1 MAEHDRRALGRTL
14 TELQVH
20 GVVDPAVP
28 GNPGR
33 RGGAGP
39 SDHRAL
45 SIEGTTVM
53 VPVYNAVAGSSPY
66 RLEASAGGGLQVSD
80 AAAALAVET
89 PPEPR
94 FYDLTTA

>member
-1 MAEHDRRALGRTL
+1 MAEHDRRALGRRL

-39 SDHRAL
+39 LITAPS
-45 SIEGTTVM
+45 
-53 VPVYNAVAGSSPY
+53 
-66 RLEASAGGGLQVSD
+66 ASTA
-80 AAAALAVET
+80 
-89 PPEPR
+89 PR
-94 FYDLTTA
+94 